1 MRYSTD
7 PFSVSLSRLIKES
20 GLSLR
25 ALKANRELPFHF
37 TYIGKLAKGKRPAP
51 DVKIIEMIADAF
63 GVEPDYF
70 KEYRIEKIKGV
81 LFDNSDIE
89 MNIYDDLRNKGLL

>member
-7 PFSVSLSRLIKES
+7 PFSTSLSRLIKES

-51 DVKIIEMIADAF
+51 DVKIIEMIAKAL

-70 KEYRIEKIKGV
+70 KEYRLNKINEV
-81 LFDNSDIE
+81 LRKDSELEI
-89 MNIYDDLRNKGLL
+89 NIYESLK